1 MKIGVRGADCDQG
14 MGYRLRLN
22 TDEDWGR
29 GCRLRSGYGVKI
41 KTGLRGL

>member
-1 MKIGVRGADCDQG
+1 

-29 GCRLRSGYGVKI
+29 GYRLRLRQTKGLAVFQMKIGV
-41 KTGLRGL
+41 RGAD